1 MWIKSTIHTG
11 FTLLE
16 LLVVVSIITM
26 LIVGATAGYGNFSN
40 KNLLKQTM
48 LTLKNDLRLA
58 QTNALSGKKPQ
69 SDCTKLTGYSVS
81 FTDVSYVIEPVC
93 SPASLSTYPSILYP
107 SGIVMS
113 SPPSPILFYG
123 LSNGT
128 NISGTRSLMLSGTA
142 GTYTIDIKD
151 SGDII
156 DKGFSP

>member
-1 MWIKSTIHTG
+1 MRTTFQKNPG
-11 FTLLE
+11 FTLIE
-16 LLVVVSIITM
+16 LLISVSIISL

-40 KNLLKQTM
+40 KNLLKQAV
-48 LTLKNDLRLA
+48 LTLKNNLRLA

-69 SDCTKLTGYSVS
+69 SGCAKLVAYSIS
-81 FTDVSYVIEPVC
+81 FTDISYVIEPVC
-93 SPASLSTYPSILYP
+93 TPASSETYPSILYP
-107 SGIVMS
+107 SGIVMN
-113 SPPSPILFYG
+113 SPSSPILFHG

-128 NISGTRSLMLSGTA
+128 NISGTRSLTLSGVA